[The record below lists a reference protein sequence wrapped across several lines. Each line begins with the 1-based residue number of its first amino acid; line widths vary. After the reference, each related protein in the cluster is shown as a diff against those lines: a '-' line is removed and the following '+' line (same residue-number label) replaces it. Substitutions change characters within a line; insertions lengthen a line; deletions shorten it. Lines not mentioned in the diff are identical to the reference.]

1 MEQYRAESTLEQLG
15 GISDGALEP
24 VQSPTTSE
32 FSFQHSNSLSRK
44 AIFSKRLSLQSIL
57 GYSQKLYEQRQPRLN
72 NFSDRDSELDEDS
85 KSITSEMSFCCR
97 GETPTI
103 STSENLAE
111 EDSFE
116 YEGYGHL
123 VDHSLLQSQPDQDYN
138 QLYPASPNES
148 CRSFLESPL
157 PSTSNDPEAHSYEK
171 FRLHQATIG
180 SINSLSCNVLRST
193 GQSTVSLDSESSFD
207 IVDPELSTGT
217 LRKRPRADSG
227 YKAQNLSPS
236 KVISLF
242 PAKPFSRESNITCVC
257 FGRALKRALKKF

>member
-1 MEQYRAESTLEQLG
+1 EWSNNRAESTLEQLG

-123 VDHSLLQSQPDQDYN
+123 
-138 QLYPASPNES
+138 S

-171 FRLHQATIG
+171 FGLHQATIG

-236 KVISLF
+236 K
-242 PAKPFSRESNITCVC
+242 
-257 FGRALKRALKKF
+257 